1 MAIKPKTAAEAKA
14 FTDKAEKELLLLANA
29 FSRADWV
36 KSTHITDDTE
46 AIAAEAN
53 QRFTD
58 AAVAAA
64 KKAATFDGVKTD
76 PETARKLKLLK
87 VALVTPAP
95 TGSKES
101 AEVTRLLASLEGAY
115 GKGKYT
121 RKTKD
126 GKEETL
132 DLGELSNILV
142 TSRDPKEMEEAWA
155 GWHSIARPMKK
166 DFLRF
171 VELQNKG
178 ARQLGFKDT
187 GALWRSKY
195 DMPPDAFA
203 KEVDRLWEQVK
214 PLYLSLHA
222 YVRNR
227 LRQTYGPTSF
237 RRRVRSPHTSSAT
250 CGRSSG
256 GTSSPSW
263 LRRRTPASISP
274 RVSRRR
280 RSTSWRWSATASASS
295 PPSASTPSRR
305 PSGSGRSS

>member
-1 MAIKPKTAAEAKA
+1 MTSSRSGLALAGLFLFTLPSPSSAQDMAIKPKTAAEAKA

-214 PLYLSLHA
+214 PQFTEKELVDLTTAIS
-222 YVRNR
+222 VINVWNR
-227 LRQTYGPTSF
+227 LNVGF
-237 RRRVRSPHTSSAT
+237 RTQ
-250 CGRSSG
+250 
-256 GTSSPSW
+256 
-263 LRRRTPASISP
+263 
-274 RVSRRR
+274 
-280 RSTSWRWSATASASS
+280 
-295 PPSASTPSRR
+295 PPIARKQAA
-305 PSGSGRSS
+305 